1 VTVRIFAE
9 EQAPFERARVVV
21 LPVPYDLSLSFLPG
35 ARLGPEAILSASREL
50 EPYDF
55 ELELDPARAGIHA
68 AEEVPMVAGDAAASH
83 ALIEE
88 RARELLA
95 AGKFV
100 VALGGDHS
108 ITLPLVRAHR
118 AALGTFGVLH
128 VDAHDDLY
136 DRWQGS
142 PLSHAS
148 VMRRVHELGV
158 PLVQV
163 GQRAVAR
170 DSHAYLQAH
179 AIPQFPARRIAREG
193 LPLDEILE
201 ALPPRV
207 YLSFDF
213 DALDPSEMPAVGT
226 PLAGGLRFGQALDLL
241 EAVFETKEVVG
252 MDFVEFSP
260 VNLFYPAMTAAQ
272 LVHRALGLK
281 VRAAGW

>member
-1 VTVRIFAE
+1 MWAFGE

-21 LPVPYDLSLSFLPG
+21 LPVPYDLSLSFRPG
-35 ARLGPEAILSASREL
+35 ARLGPEAILGASREL

-55 ELELDPARAGIHA
+55 ELGLDPARAGVHA
-68 AEEVPMVAGDAAASH
+68 AEAVPMVAGDAAASH

-88 RARELLA
+88 RTRELLD

-118 AALGTFGVLH
+118 AALGAFGVLH

-170 DSHAYLQAH
+170 DSHAYLRAH

-193 LPLDEILE
+193 LPLGEILE

-226 PLAGGLRFGQALDLL
+226 PLAGGLRFGQVLDLL
-241 EAVFETKEVVG
+241 EAVFEAKEVVG

-260 VNLFYPAMTAAQ
+260 VDLFYPAMTAAQ